1 MNKNDGTKIA
11 ASMLKTGEVYHFYSK
26 SLGRCNLKFLG
37 DLKFKIVA
45 GFLQSQ
51 KTKKKW
57 NEGQEFTLPAL
68 GIGEFYELN
77 DIGEVE

>member
-1 MNKNDGTKIA
+1 MNRNDGTRIA
-11 ASMLKTGEVYHFYSK
+11 ASMLKKGEVYHFYSK

-37 DLKFKIVA
+37 GLKFQVTA

-57 NEGQEFTLPAL
+57 NEGEEFTLPAL
-68 GIGEFYELN
+68 GIGEFWELA